1 VFEGEADVRL
11 RRRAGCEH
19 GEARV
24 IVWFTGLPASGKS
37 TLARAVQRS
46 VAGQGQP
53 VCVLDGDS
61 LRSGLNRDLGFTPAD
76 REENVRRVGEVAK
89 LFLEAGGIVLVA
101 VIAPYRNG
109 RDRSRSLVKPGQF
122 MEVWCKCPLAVCE
135 QRDPKGMYRKARAG
149 TISDFTGVSAPYED
163 PLHPELVIET
173 DRLSLEESVEK
184 VLEYL
189 AEREVIQRVL

>member
-1 VFEGEADVRL
+1 
-11 RRRAGCEH
+11 
-19 GEARV
+19 V

-53 VCVLDGDS
+53 VCVLDGDT

-109 RDRSRSLVKPGQF
+109 RDWSRSLVKPGQF

-149 TISDFTGVSAPYED
+149 AIRDFTGVSAPYED
-163 PLHPELVIET
+163 PLHPELIIET
-173 DRLSLEESVEK
+173 DRLSLEESIEK